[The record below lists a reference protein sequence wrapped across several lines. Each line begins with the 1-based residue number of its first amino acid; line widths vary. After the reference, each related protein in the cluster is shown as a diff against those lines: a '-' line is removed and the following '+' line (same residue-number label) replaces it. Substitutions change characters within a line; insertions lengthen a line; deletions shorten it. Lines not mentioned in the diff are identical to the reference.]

1 MIGIMP
7 ALLTNVRD
15 QFKAYLESQSSHR
28 TGKAASYVRAL
39 DLLSQMLLADPK
51 GFSDCQNIWS
61 VHSVRRLQELYSIA
75 KEQQRLGSKSTWN
88 LENRP
93 PSYLGDGYCSAALR
107 QFQNFLI
114 ENSHLQKLLETFN
127 THRGSDDELAKKLN
141 RELSYPQAL
150 LEDTNSQEGREALRL
165 MKTRVNQA
173 AFREIISRAYRNTCC
188 ITGIDLPQ
196 VNRASHII
204 PWSVSK
210 PTRMDPRNGLCLSA
224 TYDAAFDRC
233 LISLDED
240 FRLLVARDIRDHY
253 DSAAVKTHFLAKQG
267 QRIKLP
273 KRFQPRSDYLEKHRN
288 RGRF

>member
-7 ALLTNVRD
+7 TMISNVRQ
-15 QFKAYLESQSSHR
+15 QFKTYLESQSSQR

-39 DLLSQMLLADPK
+39 DLLSQMLHADPK
-51 GFSDCQNIWS
+51 GFSDCQSIWS
-61 VHSVRRLQELYSIA
+61 VRSIRRLQDLYRLA
-75 KEQQRLGSKSTWN
+75 KEQQRLGPNSTWN
-88 LENRP
+88 LERLP

-114 ENSHLQKLLETFN
+114 ENGHLQKLIETFN
-127 THRGSDDELAKKLN
+127 THCGSDDELAKKLN
-141 RELSYPQAL
+141 KELSYPSAL
-150 LEDTNSQEGREALRL
+150 LEDTSPQEGREAVRL

-173 AFREIISRAYRNTCC
+173 AFREIILDIYENTCC

-224 TYDAAFDRC
+224 TYDAAFDRN
-233 LISLDED
+233 LISLDD
-240 FRLLVARDIRDHY
+240 DYRLLISRDIKDHY
-253 DSAAVKTHFLAKQG
+253 CSLAAKSYFLNRGGEQI
-267 QRIKLP
+267 QLP
-273 KRFQPRSDYLEKHRN
+273 KRLKPRLDYLEQHRN